1 MRARARGELEARVAK
16 AGSEPW
22 SLRLDRHPQWSPSNE
37 TQNQAWEDE
46 DSPPHGSDISVRH
59 EKWAFSKIM
68 YKTSHI
74 NVISATLLEIASH
87 NFLEYWS
94 ALFKAKLSYYVVGI

>member
-1 MRARARGELEARVAK
+1 MSARARVELEVGAAE
-16 AGSEPW
+16 AGSKW
-22 SLRLDRHPQWSPSNE
+22 QRLHSDRHHQWSPSDE
-37 TQNQAWEDE
+37 AQNQAWEDE
-46 DSPPHGSDISVRH
+46 DSLPHGGDISVRR

-94 ALFKAKLSYYVVGI
+94 MLFKAKLSYYVVAI